1 MNKTSMRGHKQHVL
15 PMMGDMDG
23 LGVRCNVEHT
33 AMSPNSY
40 SKIRLTW
47 LLNYFRSCS
56 FFSPEMLSRTACST
70 LNKARLFSSTATVQA
85 DVRHSFHMDHALL

>member
-40 SKIRLTW
+40 SKI
-47 LLNYFRSCS
+47 S
-56 FFSPEMLSRTACST
+56 FVNIIVSLFLSPEMLSRTACST

-85 DVRHSFHMDHALL
+85 DVCHSFHMDHALL